1 MDIRV
6 GSTSRLLNAAAMN
19 MDVQNVFKIL
29 LSIILDT
36 HSEEGLM
43 GSYGVLF
50 SILEQSRNIFHSYCT
65 ILQSN

>member
-1 MDIRV
+1 
-6 GSTSRLLNAAAMN
+6 MN

-43 GSYGVLF
+43 DHTVF
-50 SILEQSRNIFHSYCT
+50 CFQFLEQSRNIFHSYCT